1 MIDRSK
7 LRMVSIS
14 PIPPFVGAETLT
26 VSLIIAAKGIN
37 NRITIITDSIVAV
50 VFFIV
55 KITIVA
61 TTIAITAVIVA
72 STAVIITLR
81 SSTAT
86 IIKGIIFKSENP

>member
-37 NRITIITDSIVAV
+37 NRITITDSIVAV

-61 TTIAITAVIVA
+61 TTIAITAIIVA